1 MHKRQ
6 TVLWS
11 IQSDLPGKLDTI
23 SEFAQ
28 YIIEFL
34 FECAKTEIYIYID
47 VFEVFISKE
56 THSF

>member
-34 FECAKTEIYIYID
+34 FECAKTEIYI
-47 VFEVFISKE
+47 
-56 THSF
+56 